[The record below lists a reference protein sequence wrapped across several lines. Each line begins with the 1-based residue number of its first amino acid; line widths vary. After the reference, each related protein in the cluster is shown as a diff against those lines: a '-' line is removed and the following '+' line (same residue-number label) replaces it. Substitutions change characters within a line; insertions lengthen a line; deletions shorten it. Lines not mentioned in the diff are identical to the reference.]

1 MEAPLNGFDILAL
14 VLGAN
19 LLTLWGLSGF
29 WRLSKKDEWDWYSIF
44 AIGVP
49 FLVMGWAMYR
59 GVWIGGL

>member
-49 FLVMGWAMYR
+49 GAVLMVAAYCGSWLGHF
-59 GVWIGGL
+59 